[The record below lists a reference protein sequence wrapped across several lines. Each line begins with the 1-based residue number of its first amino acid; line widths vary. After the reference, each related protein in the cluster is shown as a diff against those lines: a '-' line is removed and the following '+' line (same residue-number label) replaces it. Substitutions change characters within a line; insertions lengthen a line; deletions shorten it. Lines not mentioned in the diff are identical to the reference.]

1 MYVQSIDHE
10 ATTSS
15 RWCSFMASTHPICI
29 VMTIGSISNKPYLM
43 VTKYCMCND
52 FGPVSNKP
60 WAYGEFGL
68 GIELAINNVSV
79 WFDLRG
85 SKPNRFKKLKHEP
98 NRTPKPL
105 NRSVKTFSNHFSFQA
120 RSKFKF

>member
-79 WFDLRG
+79 WFDLRVPNSKLLKILKIRPNATTQPFKPKP
-85 SKPNRFKKLKHEP
+85 SKPNH
-98 NRTPKPL
+98 
-105 NRSVKTFSNHFSFQA
+105 
-120 RSKFKF
+120 